1 MNSDKHLLHSRM
13 RFTAE
18 TVRASFWLGVLAF
31 LLCLPHSQAAVGDT
45 FTDDN
50 FKYTVLSEKGRIGT
64 VSVAKQS
71 DIILSGAVTIPAS
84 IIHGPITYRVTVIG
98 NIAFGGCR
106 GLTSITIPNSV
117 TSIGVA
123 AFTYCSSLV
132 SITIP
137 DNVTSIGSSAFSA
150 CSSLVSITIPD
161 SITSLGGSAFTVC
174 SNLKNVVIGKSV
186 TSIGNGAFQYCT
198 SLTNII
204 FNGNAPS
211 MGRDVF
217 HATPALETIY
227 YVEGTTGW
235 TNPWN
240 SKTTVGLKPE
250 DIFIISAPVDQM
262 VSKNTEVSF
271 EVWAF
276 SPAKLSYQWYK
287 DGVSIEGATNTVFV
301 IKSAQGEDS
310 GTYTVT
316 MSNEYA
322 SASSRQI
329 TLDVV
334 TERTGDPDSDFQY
347 ALIGKTAT
355 ITGYLG
361 TNTNVA
367 IPNIIE
373 GCLVTR
379 IGDEAFAGCS
389 SLSITIPDSVTSIG
403 NGAFL
408 YCIVLTSITIPD
420 SVTLIGDSA
429 FFGCSS
435 LTSVVIGN
443 SVTSIGFNAFRYCS
457 SLRIVYFKG
466 YAPSIGGSTVFSDCQ
481 GLETIYYIEGTTGW
495 TNPWQGI
502 ATATWVPKPELAYAV
517 EGGKLVLRWA
527 ASSGA
532 TLEVSAQPGGLW
544 THAGEPDVKEGTCSY
559 EAPIAPG
566 AAYYR
571 LVIE

>member
-1 MNSDKHLLHSRM
+1 MNSDKQLVHSRM

-18 TVRASFWLGVLAF
+18 TVQASFWLGVLVF
-31 LLCLPHSQAAVGDT
+31 LLCLPQTRAAVGDT

-50 FKYTVLSEKGRIGT
+50 FKYTVLTEKGTTGT
-64 VSVAKQS
+64 ISVAKQS
-71 DIILSGAVTIPAS
+71 TTIPSGAVTIPAS
-84 IIHGPITYRVTVIG
+84 IIHGPIAY
-98 NIAFGGCR
+98 
-106 GLTSITIPNSV
+106 SV
-117 TSIGVA
+117 TTIGVA
-123 AFTYCSSLV
+123 AFTSNSSLV
-132 SITIP
+132 
-137 DNVTSIGSSAFSA
+137 N
-150 CSSLVSITIPD
+150 ITIPD
-161 SITSLGGSAFTVC
+161 SITSIGGSAFTAC
-174 SNLKNVVIGKSV
+174 TNLKNVVIGKSV
-186 TSIGNGAFQYCT
+186 TSIGNRAFQLCA

-204 FNGNAPS
+204 FKGNSPS
-211 MGRDVF
+211 MGSDVF
-217 HATPALETIY
+217 QASSPLETIY
-227 YVEGTTGW
+227 YVEGTAGW

-240 SKTTVGLKPE
+240 SKTTVGLKQE
-250 DIFIISAPVDQM
+250 DIFIISAPVDQTA
-262 VSKNTEVSF
+262 SKNTEVSF

-276 SPAKLSYQWYK
+276 SPSELSYQWYK
-287 DGVSIEGATNTVFV
+287 DGVAIEGATSPTYF
-301 IKSAQGEDS
+301 IESAQGEDS
-310 GTYTVT
+310 GTYAVT
-316 MSNEYA
+316 MSTEYA
-322 SASSRQI
+322 KVSRQA

-334 TERTGDPDSDFQY
+334 TKRTGDPDSDFQY
-347 ALIGKTAT
+347 TLNGKTAT

-373 GCLVTR
+373 GCLVTC
-379 IGDEAFAGCS
+379 IGDEAFAGCSSSSITISDSVTSIGNEAFAGCS
-389 SLSITIPDSVTSIG
+389 SLSITIPDSVTLIG
-403 NGAFL
+403 NRAFL
-408 YCIVLTSITIPD
+408 YCKVLTSITIPD

-457 SLRIVYFKG
+457 SLKIVYFKG

-481 GLETIYYIEGTTGW
+481 ELETIYYVEGTTGW

-502 ATATWVPKPELAYAV
+502 ATATWVPEPEPTVPELAYAV
-517 EGGKLVLRWA
+517 EGGKLVLSWA

-532 TLEVSAQPGGLW
+532 ALEVSTQVGGGLW
-544 THAGEPDVKEGTCSY
+544 THAGEPEVKEGTCSY